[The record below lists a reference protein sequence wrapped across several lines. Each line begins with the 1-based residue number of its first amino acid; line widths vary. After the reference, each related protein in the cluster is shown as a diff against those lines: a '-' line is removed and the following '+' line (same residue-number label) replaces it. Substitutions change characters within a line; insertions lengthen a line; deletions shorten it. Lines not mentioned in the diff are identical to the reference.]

1 MEAVVP
7 LLVLLAAGIW
17 IGWAL
22 QRFAWRVGLIG
33 RRRRNT
39 SYERHYPPQR
49 ETAQIEPSRP
59 QDAVEQ
65 LRVVMN
71 AEFSARA
78 LLNQSEA
85 RVFEELCQIVSRC
98 KPGWRVMAQVSLGE
112 ILSSKNTEAYGC
124 INSKRVDM
132 LLVDEECRPR
142 HAIEYHGGGHYQGT
156 AAARDAVKKE
166 ALRRAGIGYHEV
178 LAGKTTPADLRQLV
192 ENLISRTDAPGR

>member
-1 MEAVVP
+1 MSEAPSMEAVVP

-85 RVFEELCQIVSRC
+85 RVFEEALPDREPMQAWLACDGASVTGR
-98 KPGWRVMAQVSLGE
+98 
-112 ILSSKNTEAYGC
+112 
-124 INSKRVDM
+124 NS
-132 LLVDEECRPR
+132 
-142 HAIEYHGGGHYQGT
+142 Q
-156 AAARDAVKKE
+156 
-166 ALRRAGIGYHEV
+166 
-178 LAGKTTPADLRQLV
+178 
-192 ENLISRTDAPGR
+192 